1 MSSVL
6 SVNHVSNTFDSEY
19 LEMIR
24 ENSTLRVLAAR
35 KYLFREYDKSDWV
48 YLIEK
53 GELVMERMSRNGKR
67 QIVALLSAGNMVGFT
82 AARIYEYSAFAL
94 TNAQARKIPA
104 SFFGHMSE
112 NNPAVARTTI
122 AMMGEVLIALT
133 EHLFLV
139 ANKKAHERI
148 CYLIEQLSS
157 RHSKAQL
164 RVLIL
169 HMTRQDIADYL
180 ALTPETVTRGLAKL
194 QRDGI
199 IKMRRP
205 REIELLEPGT
215 IRKLAE

>member
-67 QIVALLSAGNMVGFT
+67 QIVGLLSAGNVIGFT

-94 TNAQARKIPA
+94 TNAQARKIP
-104 SFFGHMSE
+104 M
-112 NNPAVARTTI
+112 
-122 AMMGEVLIALT
+122 
-133 EHLFLV
+133 
-139 ANKKAHERI
+139 
-148 CYLIEQLSS
+148 
-157 RHSKAQL
+157 
-164 RVLIL
+164 
-169 HMTRQDIADYL
+169 
-180 ALTPETVTRGLAKL
+180 
-194 QRDGI
+194 
-199 IKMRRP
+199 
-205 REIELLEPGT
+205 
-215 IRKLAE
+215 